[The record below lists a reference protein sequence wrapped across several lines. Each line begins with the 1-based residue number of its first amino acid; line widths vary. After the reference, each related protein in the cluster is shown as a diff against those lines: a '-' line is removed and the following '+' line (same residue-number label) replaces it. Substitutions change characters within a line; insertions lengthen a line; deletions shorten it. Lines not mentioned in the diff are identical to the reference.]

1 MIGDD
6 EGFYTEHLVLPASH
20 TLLHLLIPRLQSVEH
35 SGRFEPPGT
44 RLHKLQSPQ
53 VSLQS
58 NPLKYWQESIV
69 LAAVNAPLKLKYNV
83 GFNTYF
89 EILIYTLQCYT
100 YASIEADKSEI
111 GEMNSKHLA
120 WPALQVL
127 VHASMPL
134 TQ

>member
-20 TLLHLLIPRLQSVEH
+20 TLVHLLIPRLQSVEH

-58 NPLKYWQESIV
+58 NPSKYWQESIV
-69 LAAVNAPLKLKYNV
+69 LAAVNAPLKLN
-83 GFNTYF
+83 
-89 EILIYTLQCYT
+89 
-100 YASIEADKSEI
+100 
-111 GEMNSKHLA
+111 
-120 WPALQVL
+120 
-127 VHASMPL
+127 
-134 TQ
+134 